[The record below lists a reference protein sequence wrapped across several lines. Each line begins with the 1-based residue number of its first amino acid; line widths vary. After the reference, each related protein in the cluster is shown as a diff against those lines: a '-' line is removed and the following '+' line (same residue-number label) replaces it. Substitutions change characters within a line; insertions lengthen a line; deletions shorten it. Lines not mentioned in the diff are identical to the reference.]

1 MTPRTNRRFRC
12 ASGGFVLDPDTRELL
27 RGNARVP
34 LSPKAF
40 DLLSIL
46 VAGRPKA
53 ISKSDLQER
62 LWPATFVVEK
72 NLANLVSE
80 IREAIG
86 DDPSNPRF
94 IRTVHRFGYAFRET
108 GPRAESAASRDGVSF
123 RLNWVNGRVTLD
135 EGEHVLGRDPDAEI
149 FLNSSGV
156 SRRHA
161 LIRISAGGA
170 TIEDLGSK
178 NGTFVGD
185 QRVDGSRSL
194 GDGDIIGVGSVKLTL
209 RVLQTPNSTETEPRR
224 IPCSAGL
231 EAIPHTANLRA
242 TTFLPEACRIPAGR
256 LRLPSTRGVPSP
268 SRVARRGRPSSFG
281 RLEVRHVTQVRTLR
295 RDRFNRL
302 REPDDPAD
310 RRAKR
315 PREEGAT
322 HHL

>member
-1 MTPRTNRRFRC
+1 MQVRF
-12 ASGGFVLDPDTRELL
+12 GGFVLDPETRELL
-27 RGNARVP
+27 RGTARVA

-40 DLLSIL
+40 ELLSIL

-80 IREAIG
+80 IRDAIG

-108 GPRAESAASRDGVSF
+108 GPRAKSAVSRDGVAF
-123 RLNWVNGRVTLD
+123 RLNWVNGHVTLD
-135 EGEHVLGRDPDAEI
+135 AGEHVLGRDPDVEI

-161 LIRISAGGA
+161 LITIAADGA

-185 QRVDGSRSL
+185 RRVDGSRSL

-209 RVLQTPNSTETEPRR
+209 RVLHAPSSTETEP
-224 IPCSAGL
+224 
-231 EAIPHTANLRA
+231 E
-242 TTFLPEACRIPAGR
+242 GR
-256 LRLPSTRGVPSP
+256 
-268 SRVARRGRPSSFG
+268 SRP
-281 RLEVRHVTQVRTLR
+281 
-295 RDRFNRL
+295 
-302 REPDDPAD
+302 
-310 RRAKR
+310 
-315 PREEGAT
+315 
-322 HHL
+322 